1 MRETPITLR
10 AFVSARKKLLLP
22 AKNDLPVAKPHGSCH
37 TRKAQG
43 ARREGKRKGKIMA
56 TKNEKGQM
64 PARLGSAAAV
74 CEERLGDIGALL
86 DQIGQELNARFKP
99 IEEAGVDWASAGD
112 LGRVRENL
120 IETLQ
125 GLCAFSREEIEAT
138 LAELRG

>member
-1 MRETPITLR
+1 
-10 AFVSARKKLLLP
+10 
-22 AKNDLPVAKPHGSCH
+22 
-37 TRKAQG
+37 
-43 ARREGKRKGKIMA
+43 MA
-56 TKNEKGQM
+56 TKNEKGQT
-64 PARLGSAAAV
+64 AAAV

-99 IEEAGVDWASAGD
+99 IEEAGVDWTSAGD

-138 LAELRG
+138 LAEIRG